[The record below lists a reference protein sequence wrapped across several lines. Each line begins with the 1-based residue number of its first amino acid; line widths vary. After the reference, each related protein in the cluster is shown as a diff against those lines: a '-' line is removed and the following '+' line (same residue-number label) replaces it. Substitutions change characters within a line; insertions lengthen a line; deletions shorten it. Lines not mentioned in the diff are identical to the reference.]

1 MLQNYKLALHLLFLS
16 FDAFFM
22 GVWTLI
28 KFLFAWILFF
38 LLIPFLN
45 KRKMYEILM
54 LCIKSLDK

>member
-16 FDAFFM
+16 FDAFLM